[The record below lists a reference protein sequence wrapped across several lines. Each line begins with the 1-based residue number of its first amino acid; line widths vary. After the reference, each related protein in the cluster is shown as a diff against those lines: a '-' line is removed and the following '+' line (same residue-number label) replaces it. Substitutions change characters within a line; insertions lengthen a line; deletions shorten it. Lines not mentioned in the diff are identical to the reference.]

1 MLTRRRFVTI
11 GAIAG
16 LGAVTGCS
24 RSGSTSSPKRSVP
37 SLDGRL
43 ADVVV
48 RYTAGEMRWS
58 IADKELSTQ
67 GQP

>member
-37 SLDGRL
+37 SLDGRR

-48 RYTAGEMRWS
+48 RYTMVILV
-58 IADKELSTQ
+58 IAVVVYFAEGMQ
-67 GQP
+67 A